1 VSRAGSRIVESAREA
16 LAFAEGKADPSE
28 YGVHVREDVDV
39 EAIRR
44 KAGMTQAVF
53 ARHFGVS
60 TRTVQDW
67 EQKHRHPSGPAR
79 AFLRVIDREPE
90 AVGRALTSS

>member
-28 YGVHVREDVDV
+28 YGMHVREDVDV
-39 EAIRR
+39 KAIR
-44 KAGMTQAVF
+44 KKVGMTQAAF

>member
-1 VSRAGSRIVESAREA
+1 MSRAGSRIIESARQA
-16 LAFAEGKADPSE
+16 LAFAEGKADPKDH
-28 YGVHVREDVDV
+28 GLHVPDDVDV
-39 EAIRR
+39 RAIRR
-44 KAGMTQAVF
+44 KIGLTQEAF
-53 ARHFGVS
+53 ARYFGVS

-90 AVGRALTSS
+90 AVRRALTGG